1 MATGILRIQAFAA
14 RQSSPVE
21 GVTVTITGD
30 GFTVTRRTDAEGSA
44 GDVTLTTPDCALSL
58 DENNTTTRPYA
69 VCDLT
74 AFKEGWR
81 TVRIHGVQVFPG
93 QVTLA
98 QPEMIPDTEADRDI
112 PVEPIVIPAHAL
124 FAGGGGSGPD
134 PTTNCDPKVLSRVI
148 IPKNITVHLGRPAAS
163 AQNVTV
169 SFRRYIANVASSEVY
184 PTWPE
189 QALRA
194 NIHCQISLALNRIY
208 TEWYPSKGY
217 SFNITNSTSYDQY
230 YVHGRTVF
238 DVMVRLTDDIFNT
251 YIRKTG
257 TVNPYYAE
265 YCDGKSVTCP
275 GLKQW
280 GTVTLANQGRNAL
293 SILKYYYGNNIEIIR
308 TNNIQSIPQS
318 YPGSPLRQGST
329 GAAVFTLQRQLNRIT
344 KDYPFLG
351 LLTVDG
357 IFGRKMTEAVKKFQ
371 KQFNLTAD
379 GVVGRSTWYKISYIY
394 VSVKDLAELTS
405 EGETFSGTLPDSSWN
420 LGSSVLKQGSTGSE
434 VEQMQFWLS
443 TLAQYESSI
452 PSVTV
457 DGVYGSGTAA
467 AVRAFQRLYGLTV
480 DGIVGLTTWTEL
492 YDQFRSIQS
501 DNGTPNAYPGTA
513 LRQGSSGQNVRLVQ
527 FWLKIARTVY
537 SSLNNITVDGIFG
550 SSTAAAVRRFQTY
563 FGLTSDGVVG
573 RTTWNKLYEVYNDI
587 ANRLLSPSL
596 RPGEYPGV
604 LRNGSTGTAVREL
617 QFYLYLM
624 SAYQSSIPSVSI
636 DGRFGA
642 ATEAA
647 VRAYQRFAGLTVDG
661 IVGRKTWDSLYG
673 KASALR
679 SSGPV
684 VTLKR
689 LPYPGTPLTVG
700 TDSSAVLYYTL
711 LLQRIAYYY
720 DSVASP
726 ALSRQYTQETADATA
741 SAQELLGLPA
751 TGVADAETWTA
762 VEALSLQLAAFTP
775 NPDRHPEQG
784 PDYPGRAMKE
794 GSAGPDVSLIEGWL
808 NSRSKL
814 YCEEDYVA
822 DNAVFGPEDTAA
834 VKETQQRAGLEANGV
849 VDRPTWAALR
859 AQSHTA
865 CDNCTKEG

>member
-81 TVRIHGVQVFPG
+81 TVRIQGVQVFPG

-98 QPEMIPDTEADRDI
+98 QPEMIPDTEENRDT
-112 PVEPIVIPAHAL
+112 PAEPIVIPAHAL
-124 FAGGGGSGPD
+124 FAGGGGSGPE

-217 SFNITNSTSYDQY
+217 TFNITNSTSYDQY

-238 DVMVRLTDDIFNT
+238 DVMVRITDDIFNT
-251 YIRKTG
+251 YLRKRG
-257 TVNPYYAE
+257 TVNPYYSE

-280 GTVTLANQGRNAL
+280 GTVTLANNGRSAL
-293 SILKYYYGNNIEIIR
+293 QILRYYYGSDIEIVR
-308 TNNIQSIPQS
+308 TSNIQSIPQS
-318 YPGSPLRQGST
+318 YPGSPLRQGDSST
-329 GAAVFTLQRQLNRIT
+329 AVFTLQRQLNRIT

-351 LLTVDG
+351 KLTVDG
-357 IFGRKMTEAVKKFQ
+357 VFGSRMAATVRAFQ

-379 GVVGRSTWYKISYIY
+379 GVVGRQTWYKISYIY

-405 EGETFSGTLPDSSWN
+405 EGEVSSGTLSDGTW
-420 LGSSVLKQGSTGSE
+420 GGTVLRTGSTGSA
-434 VEQMQFWLS
+434 VEQLQFWLN

-452 PSVTV
+452 PSLTV
-457 DGVYGSGTAA
+457 DGVYGTGTAN
-467 AVRAFQRLYGLTV
+467 AVRAFQRKYGLTV
-480 DGIVGLTTWTEL
+480 DGVVGRATWTEV

-513 LRQGSSGQNVRLVQ
+513 LREGASGQNVRLVQ

-537 SSLNNITVDGIFG
+537 PSLSNVTVDGRFG
-550 SSTAAAVRRFQTY
+550 SATAAAVRRFQTY

-587 ANRLLSPSL
+587 ANKLLSSSL

-604 LRNGSTGTAVREL
+604 LRNGSSGTAVREL

-624 SAYQSSIPSVSI
+624 SAYESSIPAIAI
-636 DGRFGA
+636 DGQFGA
-642 ATEAA
+642 STEAA

-661 IVGRKTWDSLYG
+661 IVGRTTWNSLYD
-673 KASALR
+673 KASTLR
-679 SSGPV
+679 ASGPV

-700 TDSSAVLYYTL
+700 SSGSAVLYYSL
-711 LLQRIAYYY
+711 LLQRIAYYFT
-720 DSVASP
+720 SVVSP
-726 ALSRQYTQETADATA
+726 PLSDQYTDETAAATR
-741 SAQELLGLPA
+741 SAQELLSLPE
-751 TGVADAETWTA
+751 TGIADADTWTA
-762 VEALSLQLAAFTP
+762 VEALSLQLAAHAP
-775 NPDRHPEQG
+775 NPDRDTP
-784 PDYPGRAMKE
+784 PSTAYPGRAIAE
-794 GSAGPDVSLIEGWL
+794 GSAGQEVGQVERWL
-808 NSRSKL
+808 NRRAQLS
-814 YCEEDYVA
+814 CDEDYVA
-822 DNAVFGPEDTAA
+822 DNNRFGAADAAA
-834 VKETQQRAGLEANGV
+834 VRAVQQQAGLLVTGT
-849 VDRPTWAALR
+849 VDRETWAALQ
-859 AQSHTA
+859 AQSCEH
-865 CDNCTKEG
+865 CNEEE

>member
-81 TVRIHGVQVFPG
+81 TVRIQGVQVFPG

-98 QPEMIPDTEADRDI
+98 QPEMIPDTEENRDT
-112 PVEPIVIPAHAL
+112 PAEPIVIPAHAL
-124 FAGGGGSGPD
+124 FAGGGGSGPE

-217 SFNITNSTSYDQY
+217 TFNITNSTSYDQY

-238 DVMVRLTDDIFNT
+238 DVMVRITDDIFNT
-251 YIRKTG
+251 YLRKRG
-257 TVNPYYAE
+257 TVNPYYSE

-280 GTVTLANQGRNAL
+280 GTVTLANQGRTAL
-293 SILKYYYGNNIEIIR
+293 QILRYYYGSDIEIVR

-318 YPGSPLRQGST
+318 YPGSPLRQGDSGT
-329 GAAVFTLQRQLNRIT
+329 AVFTLQRQLNRIT

-351 LLTVDG
+351 KLTVDG
-357 IFGRKMTEAVKKFQ
+357 VFGAKMTATVKAFQ

-379 GVVGRSTWYKISYIY
+379 GVVGRQTWYKISYIY

-405 EGETFSGTLPDSSWN
+405 EGEVSSGTLSDGTW
-420 LGSSVLKQGSTGSE
+420 GGTVLRTGSTGSA
-434 VEQMQFWLS
+434 VEQLQFWLN

-452 PSVTV
+452 PSLTV
-457 DGVYGSGTAA
+457 DGVYGTGTAN
-467 AVRAFQRLYGLTV
+467 AVRAFQRKYGLTV
-480 DGIVGLTTWTEL
+480 DGVVGRATWTEV

-513 LRQGSSGQNVRLVQ
+513 LREGASGQNVRLVQ

-537 SSLNNITVDGIFG
+537 PSLSNVTVDGRFG
-550 SSTAAAVRRFQTY
+550 SATAAAVRRFQTY

-587 ANRLLSPSL
+587 ANKLLSSSL

-604 LRNGSTGTAVREL
+604 LRNGSSGTAVREL

-624 SAYQSSIPSVSI
+624 SAYESSIPAIAI
-636 DGRFGA
+636 DGQFGA
-642 ATEAA
+642 STEAA

-661 IVGRKTWDSLYG
+661 IVGRTTWNSLYD
-673 KASALR
+673 KASTLR
-679 SSGPV
+679 ASGPV

-700 TDSSAVLYYTL
+700 SSGSAVLYYSL
-711 LLQRIAYYY
+711 LLQRIAYYFT
-720 DSVASP
+720 SVVSP
-726 ALSRQYTQETADATA
+726 PLSDQYTDETAAATR
-741 SAQELLGLPA
+741 SAQELLNLHE
-751 TGVADAETWTA
+751 TGIADAETWTA
-762 VEALSLQLAAFTP
+762 VEALSLQLAAHAP
-775 NPDRHPEQG
+775 NPDRDTP
-784 PDYPGRAMKE
+784 PSTAYPGRAIAE
-794 GSAGPDVSLIEGWL
+794 GSAGQEVGQVERWL
-808 NSRSKL
+808 NRRAQLS
-814 YCEEDYVA
+814 CDEDYVA
-822 DNAVFGPEDTAA
+822 DNNRFGAADAAA
-834 VKETQQRAGLEANGV
+834 VRAVQQQAGLLVTGT
-849 VDRPTWAALR
+849 VDRETWAALQ
-859 AQSHTA
+859 AQSCEH
-865 CDNCTKEG
+865 CNEEE